1 MLLVIV
7 IALALLFLAHI
18 AVTALWPYL
27 TPQPTTYSVPMYVMT
42 TTTTTTDTTYKDGP
56 HE

>member
-1 MLLVIV
+1 MLLAIFVV
-7 IALALLFLAHI
+7 LLSLALLFLAHI

-27 TPQPTTYSVPMYVMT
+27 TPQPTTH
-42 TTTTTTDTTYKDGP
+42 KDGP

>member
-27 TPQPTTYSVPMYVMT
+27 TPQPTTH
-42 TTTTTTDTTYKDGP
+42 KDGP